1 MINNISLDSLK
12 IFYLV
17 AKEGNFT
24 RIAER
29 LFISQSAVTQTIK
42 KLESQIG
49 FSLFN
54 RSTKG
59 VELTSYGQEIF
70 SRLTP
75 VFSGLESVSVY
86 LDSVNSMKAGEI
98 KICCGTNLARKVLL
112 AKVIDFNKHYPDIKI
127 SQFDYP
133 FEKAVDMLQSA
144 KIDIFVSQNDENLI
158 KTYNFLPIFTEKY
171 VFVCSKEYYKN
182 IYQKSNINYFIV
194 QNSGAKSRKIF
205 DEYMLKNNV
214 AYNEKIEVVGYNMMI
229 DLCKNNMGVIMVP
242 SYLVESEL
250 RLGEL
255 VNLKYNN
262 LPNVEYGVYT
272 NKYVANKTVDNFL
285 SEFV

>member
-24 RIAER
+24 RVAER

-42 KLESQIG
+42 KLEKMIG

-59 VELTSYGQEIF
+59 VDLTSYGQEIF
-70 SRLTP
+70 NRLTP
-75 VFSGLESVSVY
+75 VFSGLESVNDY
-86 LDSVNSMKAGEI
+86 LERINNFNVGEI
-98 KICCGTNLARKVLL
+98 KICCGTNLAKKILL
-112 AKVIDFNKHYPDIKI
+112 DKIINFNNCHPDVKI

-144 KIDIFVSQNDENLI
+144 KIDIFVSQNDDNLMNFC
-158 KTYNFLPIFTEKY
+158 NFLPIFTEKY

-182 IYQKSNINYFIV
+182 DYQKNNVHNFIV

-205 DEYMLKNNV
+205 DEYMLKNNI

-229 DLCKNNMGVIMVP
+229 DLCKNNMGIIMIP

-255 VNLKYNN
+255 VDFNYDN